1 MMTNRVFLD
10 TSFSLAAAITNDVN
24 HEKAKEISK
33 TLETSRT
40 KIITTQA
47 IVLEIG
53 NALARGKHHPA
64 AGEIIKRLRKEP
76 IISVISLSDELIDKP
91 SNFLAPGPTKIWA
104 WSIVSHSS

>member
-53 NALARGKHHPA
+53 NALARGKHLPA
-64 AGEIIKRLRKEP
+64 AVENKAFEKRTHYLRHLP
-76 IISVISLSDELIDKP
+76 
-91 SNFLAPGPTKIWA
+91 FG
-104 WSIVSHSS
+104 

>member
-91 SNFLAPGPTKIWA
+91 SNFLAPGPTKIGA